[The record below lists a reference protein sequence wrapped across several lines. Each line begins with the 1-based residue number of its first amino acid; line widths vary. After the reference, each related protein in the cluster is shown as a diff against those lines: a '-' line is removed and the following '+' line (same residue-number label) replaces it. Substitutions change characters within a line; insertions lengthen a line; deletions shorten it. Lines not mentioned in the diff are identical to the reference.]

1 MSNKKR
7 LGRGLEEL
15 LGADV
20 DGFINDLEKNYS
32 KDEVVNINLEEIH
45 PNPYQPRRV
54 FDESKIEELGQSIKE
69 HGVFT
74 PIILNKSKAG
84 YNIVAGER
92 RYRASQTIGAQ
103 TIPAIIIDIDES
115 LMMEIA
121 LLENI
126 QRENLNPIEEAQA
139 IKNIM
144 EYNKY
149 TQEEIAKKVGKSRS
163 HIANMLRLLTLN
175 EKVQELILMDKI
187 SMGHAKVL
195 VGVDEENLD
204 ILVKKIPKENLS
216 VRDTEELV
224 KKLKGGI
231 TRTKKVSK
239 DEVPLEYKEIENSLR
254 EKLDTKVS
262 VNKNNINI
270 SFDDE
275 EELSQIIKYFGIVID

>member
-1 MSNKKR
+1 MSSKKR

-45 PNPYQPRRV
+45 PNPFQPRRV

-74 PIILNKSKAG
+74 PIILNKTKLG

-92 RYRASQTIGAQ
+92 RYRASQSIGAE
-103 TIPAIIIDIDES
+103 TIPAIIIDIDET

-175 EKVQELILMDKI
+175 DKVQELILMDKI

-204 ILVKKIPKENLS
+204 ILVKKIPQENLS

-224 KKLKGGI
+224 KKLKGS
-231 TRTKKVSK
+231 TPTTKKISK
-239 DEVPLEYKEIENSLR
+239 DELPLEYKEIENKLR

-262 VNKNNINI
+262 INKNNINI
-270 SFDDE
+270 NFEDE
-275 EELSQIIKYFGIVID
+275 ETLSKIIKYFGIVID